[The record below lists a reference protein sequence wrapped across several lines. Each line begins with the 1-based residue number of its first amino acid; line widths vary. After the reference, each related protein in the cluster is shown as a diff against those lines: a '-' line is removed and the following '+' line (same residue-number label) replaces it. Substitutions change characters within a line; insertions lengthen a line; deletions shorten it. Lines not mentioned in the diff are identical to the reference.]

1 MLIEKSQAFY
11 VYGLA
16 YAGRVLFLHFL
27 PLLHLVAQG
36 FLREADFFFF
46 LLNLNICI
54 FTVLMV
60 CLLLNNLYSNGHVI
74 IMF

>member
-46 LLNLNICI
+46 
-54 FTVLMV
+54 F
-60 CLLLNNLYSNGHVI
+60 SS
-74 IMF
+74 